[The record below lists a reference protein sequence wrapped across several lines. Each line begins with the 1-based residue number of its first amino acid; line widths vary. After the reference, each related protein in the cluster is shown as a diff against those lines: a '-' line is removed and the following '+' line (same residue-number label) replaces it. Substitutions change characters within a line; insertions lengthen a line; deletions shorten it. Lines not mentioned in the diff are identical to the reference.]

1 MLFSEIYSSYYNVV
15 AAILKEATRN
25 SLTGQMLNDI
35 VQSKAFAESN
45 LTIPASLKEKWPLL
59 LPDMTTPIQHEPS
72 MPLTTLQRQWLKA
85 LLQDKRIALFN
96 PNSVGLEDV
105 EPLFDPSDI
114 IWYDQYLDGDPYD
127 DPTYVKVFHKLLMA
141 IKEKR
146 WVKIRFDSHTGIP
159 HTHIIMPYRIEY
171 SAKDDKFR
179 VLGSGN
185 RSAYTVNIARI
196 KDCTLMEQ
204 SDIHVFRKAR
214 QRLLVF
220 RLVDERN
227 ALERILLHFSH
238 FEKETVRLDDRSYQ
252 VTLHYEK
259 DDETELLIRVLSFG
273 PMIKVIAPHN
283 FIELVKKR
291 LTKQQ
296 SCGL

>member
-204 SDIHVFRKAR
+204 SDIHVFRKPR

-220 RLVDERN
+220 RLVDERH
-227 ALERILLHFSH
+227 A
-238 FEKETVRLDDRSYQ
+238 
-252 VTLHYEK
+252 
-259 DDETELLIRVLSFG
+259 
-273 PMIKVIAPHN
+273 
-283 FIELVKKR
+283 
-291 LTKQQ
+291 
-296 SCGL
+296 

>member
-1 MLFSEIYSSYYNVV
+1 
-15 AAILKEATRN
+15 
-25 SLTGQMLNDI
+25 
-35 VQSKAFAESN
+35 
-45 LTIPASLKEKWPLL
+45 
-59 LPDMTTPIQHEPS
+59 
-72 MPLTTLQRQWLKA
+72 
-85 LLQDKRIALFN
+85 
-96 PNSVGLEDV
+96 
-105 EPLFDPSDI
+105 
-114 IWYDQYLDGDPYD
+114 
-127 DPTYVKVFHKLLMA
+127 MA

-146 WVKIRFDSHTGIP
+146 WVRIRFDSHTGIP

-204 SDIHVFRKAR
+204 SDIHVFRKPR